1 MEEAVESAE
10 RARILRACM
19 AELHADYREA
29 LFLVYFEG
37 LSHAETAA
45 VMGKREKQVADLIY
59 QWKKTRCASGWSR
72 RGSPMRTTDERLAAA
87 KRRAE
92 EIKRQGRS
100 RRSRIAAVSGAAA
113 CLAAILGLA
122 LAMPSVTARFS
133 GADYYGGMT
142 ASLFTGESL
151 GYLLVGLLAF
161 ALGVCV
167 TVLCVRLHER
177 ERDEG
182 SEEERGD
189 A

>member
-1 MEEAVESAE
+1 
-10 RARILRACM
+10 
-19 AELHADYREA
+19 
-29 LFLVYFEG
+29 
-37 LSHAETAA
+37 
-45 VMGKREKQVADLIY
+45 
-59 QWKKTRCASGWSR
+59 
-72 RGSPMRTTDERLAAA
+72 MRTTDERLAAA

-92 EIKRQGRS
+92 EIKRQERS

-122 LAMPSVTARFS
+122 LAMPGITEGFSDAALGGGMAASIFS
-133 GADYYGGMT
+133 GR
-142 ASLFTGESL
+142 SL
-151 GYLLVGLLAF
+151 GYLVVGLLAF

-182 SEEERGD
+182 SEEEHGD